1 MADHL
6 SVFRLRVAA
15 GDVFDADP
23 LTDSKSVWTITP
35 VVFNDGVD
43 GSWNHANVLWN
54 CHKITSK
61 YSTIIS
67 YIVLYINEFMVCF
80 SKNYGR
86 QKPHE
91 TVILTLEELFLA
103 YL

>member
-1 MADHL
+1 
-6 SVFRLRVAA
+6 
-15 GDVFDADP
+15 
-23 LTDSKSVWTITP
+23 
-35 VVFNDGVD
+35 
-43 GSWNHANVLWN
+43 
-54 CHKITSK
+54 
-61 YSTIIS
+61 
-67 YIVLYINEFMVCF
+67 MVCF

>member
-43 GSWNHANVLWN
+43 GSWMY
-54 CHKITSK
+54 ITVKMYPCSGGTDTG
-61 YSTIIS
+61 S
-67 YIVLYINEFMVCF
+67 
-80 SKNYGR
+80 
-86 QKPHE
+86 P
-91 TVILTLEELFLA
+91 EL
-103 YL
+103 

>member
-43 GSWNHANVLWN
+43 GVLEP
-54 CHKITSK
+54 C
-61 YSTIIS
+61 
-67 YIVLYINEFMVCF
+67 EC
-80 SKNYGR
+80 
-86 QKPHE
+86 
-91 TVILTLEELFLA
+91 TLELP
-103 YL
+103 